1 MAQRSSQH
9 WQEIYS
15 NKDNSVIGPSG
26 MYLAEWVVR
35 LQTILQ
41 KAFCLFG
48 EYIQVN
54 SR

>member
-9 WQEIYS
+9 WLGIYS

-26 MYLAEWVVR
+26 MYLAEWVR
-35 LQTILQ
+35 LQTMLQ